1 VRTIADH
8 ILDIA
13 SNSIAAGASDVWLDI
28 ASDPEA
34 HMFTF
39 MVRDNGR
46 GMDDDLQKQVFDPF
60 ITTRPHTIRRFGLG
74 LPLLRQN
81 TELTGGTVGL
91 QSHPGV
97 GTTVSA
103 VFHTDH
109 IDCIPT
115 GDIAGALFALLT
127 CGSPV
132 RWHISRREGRN
143 RYTLTT
149 EDLEGVF
156 PSGELSDPR
165 AQQLVLRFL
174 QEREADLVA
183 DASRRDDGSSTT

>member
-1 VRTIADH
+1 MRTIADH

-13 SNSIAAGASDVWLDI
+13 SNSIAAGASNVWLDI

-39 MVRDNGR
+39 IVRDNGR

-81 TELTGGTVGL
+81 AELTG
-91 QSHPGV
+91 

-115 GDIAGALFALLT
+115 GDVAGALFALLT

-132 RWHISRREGRN
+132 RWHICRREGRN

-149 EDLEGVF
+149 EDLEAVF

-165 AQQLVLRFL
+165 AQQLLLHFLR
-174 QEREADLVA
+174 EREADLLA
-183 DASRRDDGSSTT
+183 EASRRDDGLSTT

>member
-1 VRTIADH
+1 MRTIADH

-28 ASDPEA
+28 ASDPDA
-34 HMFTF
+34 RVFTF
-39 MVRDNGR
+39 TVRDNGH
-46 GMDDDLQKQVFDPF
+46 GMDDDLQKHVFDPF
-60 ITTRPHTIRRFGLG
+60 VTTRPHTIRRFGLG

-81 TELTGGTVGL
+81 AELTGGTVEL
-91 QSHPGV
+91 QSDPGA

-103 VFHTDH
+103 VFHSDH

-132 RWHISRREGRN
+132 RWHISRRAGRMA
-143 RYTLTT
+143 YSLTT
-149 EDLEGVF
+149 EDLEEVF

-165 AQQLVLRFL
+165 VQQLLLHFL
-174 QEREADLVA
+174 KEQEAGLEVG
-183 DASRRDDGSSTT
+183 ASHGDGSMSST